1 MCFKI
6 KSITSGK
13 ASKQSDMKR
22 YNEIG
27 SDDNINIGQGRLHF
41 QKHEISKKKV
51 GALYNEILGN

>member
-1 MCFKI
+1 
-6 KSITSGK
+6 
-13 ASKQSDMKR
+13 MKR